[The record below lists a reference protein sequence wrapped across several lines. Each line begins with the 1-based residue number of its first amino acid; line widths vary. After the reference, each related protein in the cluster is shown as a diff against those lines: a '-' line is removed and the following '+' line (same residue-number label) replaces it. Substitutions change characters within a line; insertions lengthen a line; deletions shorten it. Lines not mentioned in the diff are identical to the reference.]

1 MLEELGIS
9 LGTAIVIL
17 IAMYCVIKGAIKS
30 AIEDASCD
38 IRKAVTQGI
47 RDYHDGK
54 AYEEDEETEEG
65 KLGGIEQRRDYFA

>member
-17 IAMYCVIKGAIKS
+17 IALYCIIKS
-30 AIEDASCD
+30 AVRNAIEEAESN
-38 IRKAVTQGI
+38 IRKSVTQGI

-54 AYEEDEETEEG
+54 IYNEEDDELDESE
-65 KLGGIEQRRDYFA
+65 